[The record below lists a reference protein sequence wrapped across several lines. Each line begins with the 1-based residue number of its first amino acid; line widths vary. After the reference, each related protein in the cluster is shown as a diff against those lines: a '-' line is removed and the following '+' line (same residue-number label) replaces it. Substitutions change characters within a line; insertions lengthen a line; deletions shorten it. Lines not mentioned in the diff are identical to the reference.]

1 MKTLNTYLKSP
12 NRRFFAQPQSGEMS
26 IARDDRE
33 NRQLRRSA
41 MFSLASRKN
50 EPGRIRGGGRF
61 YKHLVPPALK
71 PIALTVLALVTTFSV
86 RAQSETGTTA
96 PNAAA
101 ETTRATNAVTDS
113 LYRIGPGDVLEI
125 RVFNKPQLSREAV
138 RVDNRGLVRMPMIEN
153 EIQAGCRTEAELAE
167 VLATLYLKYQR
178 HPHVDVFV
186 KEYSSKPVAVM
197 GAVGKPG
204 QFQLQRRVRLLE
216 LVSLAGGP
224 TDRAGQQVLV
234 AHSAE
239 LPSCENTAAASAN
252 NFDHYDLTSTIRG
265 DASSNPYVQAGDII
279 TVPEAQQV
287 FVVGNVFKPSS
298 ISLKEKI
305 TVSQAVAIA
314 GGTMADAKR
323 DQVRIL
329 RQLPGSPTKTEIL
342 VNLEAISKRKAD
354 DVELKANDIVE
365 VPTSSG
371 KRFFRGLL
379 SAVAPT
385 VSRAVRVVP

>member
-1 MKTLNTYLKSP
+1 MKTQITTTAAPLQP
-12 NRRFFAQPQSGEMS
+12 DFASEPQSGKMF
-26 IARDDRE
+26 IARVAFE
-33 NRQLRRSA
+33 PSKLRRSA
-41 MFSLASRKN
+41 LFAWASRTN
-50 EPGRIRGGGRF
+50 EQERIRGGAGF
-61 YKHLVPPALK
+61 YKHLVSPALK
-71 PIALTVLALVTTFSV
+71 PIALGLLALAMTLSV
-86 RAQSETGTTA
+86 QAQQLTSGANAPTVKSETSA
-96 PNAAA
+96 
-101 ETTRATNAVTDS
+101 DS

-153 EIQAGCRTEAELAE
+153 EIQAGCRTEAELANE
-167 VLATLYLKYQR
+167 LATLYLKYQR

-186 KEYSSKPVAVM
+186 KEYGSKPVAVM

-239 LPSCENTAAASAN
+239 LSSCEERAARSVN
-252 NFDHYDLTSTIRG
+252 DFDAYNLTSTIRG
-265 DASSNPYVQAGDII
+265 DASANPYVQAGDII

-298 ISLKEKI
+298 ISLKEKV

-314 GGTMADAKR
+314 GGAMADAKR

-329 RQLPGSPTKTEIL
+329 RQLPGNLTKTEIV

-371 KRFFRGLL
+371 KRFFRGLI
-379 SAVAPT
+379 SAVAPVFSRT
-385 VSRAVRVVP
+385 VQVVP

>member
-1 MKTLNTYLKSP
+1 MKTPDTISTRPLQLA
-12 NRRFFAQPQSGEMS
+12 FASEPQSGEMF
-26 IARDDRE
+26 IARVAFE
-33 NRQLRRSA
+33 PSKLRRSA

-50 EPGRIRGGGRF
+50 EPGRIRGGARF

-71 PIALTVLALVTTFSV
+71 PIALALLVLLTTHSVPAQQLTTDPTASKVTDKTS
-86 RAQSETGTTA
+86 A
-96 PNAAA
+96 
-101 ETTRATNAVTDS
+101 DS
-113 LYRIGPGDVLEI
+113 LYRIGPGDVLEV
-125 RVFNKPQLSREAV
+125 RVFNRPQLSREAV
-138 RVDNRGLVRMPMIEN
+138 RVDNHGLVRMPMIDQD
-153 EIQAGCRTEAELAE
+153 IQAGCRTEAELANE
-167 VLATLYLKYQR
+167 LATLYLKYQR

-186 KEYSSKPVAVM
+186 KEYTSQPVAVM

-224 TDRAGQQVLV
+224 TDRAGQQILV

-239 LPSCENTAAASAN
+239 IASCENTTASAAN

-265 DASSNPYVQAGDII
+265 DAGSNPYVQAGDVI

-305 TVSQAVAIA
+305 TLSQAVAIA

-329 RQLPGSPTKTEIL
+329 RQLPGSLTKTELI
-342 VNLEAISKRKAD
+342 VNLEAISKHKAD
-354 DVELKANDIVE
+354 DVELEANDIVE

-371 KRFFRGLL
+371 KRFFRGLM

-385 VSRAVRVVP
+385 VSRTVRVVP